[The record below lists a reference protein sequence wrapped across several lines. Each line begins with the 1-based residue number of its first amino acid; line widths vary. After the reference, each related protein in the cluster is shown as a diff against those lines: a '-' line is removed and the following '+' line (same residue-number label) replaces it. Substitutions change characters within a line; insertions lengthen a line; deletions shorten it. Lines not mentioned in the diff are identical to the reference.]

1 VTNLS
6 SRFIACVLFASL
18 ALSSAAQAADE
29 TITLKPGD
37 AAPPLKA
44 DKWIKGEPIKAL
56 EKGKVYVIECWAT
69 WCGPCRTSIPHVSE
83 IQKKY
88 ADKGLIVIG
97 MDVWEN
103 DESKVEP
110 FVKEMGDKMDY
121 RVATDPGG
129 GQNGTM
135 ATTWMKASG
144 QHGIPCSFIVD
155 RDTKIAWIGHPMQME
170 RPLEKVLDGKFDVEA
185 EKKVQETV
193 QAGQKQFMEAMQAKD
208 FDKAIKAVDDVI
220 AADPG
225 AAKMYKPAK
234 LFALFGKKDYKAAN
248 ALAKELGEENAK
260 DQMMLTQLSM
270 MMASQEDTKGVDMKL
285 ALSLA
290 EKAAA
295 MEGTFTWMANAA
307 VAKIHA
313 TNGDFA
319 KAVESQKKAIE
330 LSKGPERNQLKS
342 QLEEYEKK
350 ATKEVK

>member
-1 VTNLS
+1 MTRHC
-6 SRFIACVLFASL
+6 SRIIAGFMLASL
-18 ALSSAAQAADE
+18 AAAGITQAAE
-29 TITLKPGD
+29 EAITLKPGD
-37 AAPPLKA
+37 PAPPLKV
-44 DKWIKGEPIKAL
+44 DKWIKGEPVEAL

-83 IQKKY
+83 LQKKF

-110 FVKEMGDKMDY
+110 FVKEMGDKMNY

-129 GQNGTM
+129 GQNGAM
-135 ATTWMKASG
+135 ATTWMKAAG
-144 QHGIPCSFIVD
+144 QTGIPCAFIVD
-155 RDTKIAWIGHPMQME
+155 RDTKVAWIGHPMQME
-170 RPLEKVLDGKFDVEA
+170 RPLEKVLDGKFDIEA
-185 EKKVQETV
+185 EKKLQEAV
-193 QAGQKQFMEAMQAKD
+193 ESGQKQFMEAMQAKD
-208 FDKAIKAVDDVI
+208 FDKAIKVVDDIV

-225 AAKMYKPAK
+225 SAKMYKPAK
-234 LFALFGKKDYKAAN
+234 LFALFGKKDYKSAN

-260 DQMMLTQLSM
+260 DQMMLTQLAM
-270 MMASQEDTKGVDMKL
+270 MMVSQEDTREVDMKL

-295 MEGTFTWMANAA
+295 MDGSFTWMANAG

-319 KAVESQKKAIE
+319 KAVEAQKKAIE
-330 LSKGPERNQLKS
+330 ASKGPERNQMKT